1 MADLDTPR
9 LSGKKTYFRID
20 DDTVGAYAEKVARF
34 FGTGRY
40 LMWQTVFVTVW
51 VVLNLGATWWKWDPC
66 LLYTSPSPR
75 DS

>member
-34 FGTGRY
+34 SELAAISCG
-40 LMWQTVFVTVW
+40 
-51 VVLNLGATWWKWDPC
+51 KPC
-66 LLYTSPSPR
+66 S
-75 DS
+75 